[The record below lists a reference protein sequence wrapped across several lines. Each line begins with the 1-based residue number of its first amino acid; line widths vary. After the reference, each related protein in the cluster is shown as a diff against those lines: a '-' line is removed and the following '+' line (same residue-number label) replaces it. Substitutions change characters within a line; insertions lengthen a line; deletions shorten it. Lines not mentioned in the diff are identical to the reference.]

1 MTAVLSLRDWG
12 LVVPALMDEV
22 PQYQVS
28 DVVELIEERLG
39 PLGVEELNKVMA
51 LVLRIR
57 LKRQEF
63 EPGWPVHGDLGG

>member
-1 MTAVLSLRDWG
+1 MTAILSLRDWC

-22 PQYQVS
+22 PHYQVS

-39 PLGVEELNKVMA
+39 ALDPEELNQVMA

-63 EPGWPVHGDLGG
+63 EPGWPVLGDLGG